1 VALPI
6 IGPERVLRRRA
17 HRPWPLPDGH
27 WLMAQRWENL
37 LFAHWPVAE
46 SALRPVVPPELP
58 LDTFDGRAW
67 IGVTPF
73 QIGAH
78 RFGGTPHIPRLTSFP
93 EVNVRT
99 YTTIGGK
106 PGIFFFSLDTV
117 SKLVVMGARRV
128 YRLPYF
134 RSRISLS
141 EGSGGIEF
149 RASRRS
155 GDGPAAELDIRY
167 RPTGPARAPAPGSL
181 EYFLA
186 ERYCLY
192 TLDDRRRAHRSD
204 IHHPPW
210 PVQDA
215 EATVTRNTMA
225 AGIGLG
231 LEQVPLTHFARRQ
244 EVLIWPPG
252 RVEDER

>member
-1 VALPI
+1 
-6 IGPERVLRRRA
+6 
-17 HRPWPLPDGH
+17 
-27 WLMAQRWENL
+27 MAQRWENL
-37 LFAHWPVAE
+37 LFAHWPVPE
-46 SALRPVVPPELP
+46 SSLRPVVPPELP
-58 LDTFDGRAW
+58 IDTFDGMAW
-67 IGVTPF
+67 IAVTPF

-78 RFGGTPHIPRLTSFP
+78 RFRGTPHVPRLTSFP

-106 PGIFFFSLDTV
+106 PGIYFFSLDTV
-117 SKLVVMGARRV
+117 SRLVVAGARRV

-134 RSRISLS
+134 RSRISLA
-141 EGSGGIEF
+141 EHGDEIGF
-149 RASRRS
+149 RASRASR
-155 GDGPAAELDIRY
+155 DGPAAELDIRY
-167 RPTGPARAPAPGSL
+167 RPIRPARAVPPGSL
-181 EYFLA
+181 EYFLT

-192 TLDDRRRAHRSD
+192 TLDDRRRIYRSD

-225 AGIGLG
+225 SGIGLE
-231 LEQVPLTHFARRQ
+231 LEQDRPLTHFALRQ

-252 RVEDER
+252 PVEDGR